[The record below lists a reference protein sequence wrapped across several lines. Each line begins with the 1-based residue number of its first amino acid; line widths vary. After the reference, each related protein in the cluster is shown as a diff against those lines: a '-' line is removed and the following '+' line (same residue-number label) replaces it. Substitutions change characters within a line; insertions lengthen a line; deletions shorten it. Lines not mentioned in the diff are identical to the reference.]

1 MNNFE
6 LNVALN
12 SWNPEIREIFAEDIK
27 DYSITGKEGLY
38 FIKHSNN
45 RLYVYRGK
53 EEIDRDYCE
62 LNRMTVYD
70 LDYNGGPLI
79 GSIKDLSFGFILP
92 TTFNET
98 SINEVI
104 LTRLALIL
112 KKRGLNASV
121 NRNDILV
128 DNKKVGGSFM
138 KKIGNRYILCIQI
151 SFRDYMSHI
160 HKLCTKEM
168 KKIPSY
174 LPSKIISRD
183 ELQSEIIK
191 VFTKKRV

>member
-6 LNVALN
+6 LNVALDK
-12 SWNPEIREIFAEDIK
+12 WNPEIIEVFAEDIN
-27 DYSITGKEGLY
+27 DYANTGKEGLY

-79 GSIKDLSFGFILP
+79 GSVKDLSFGFILP
-92 TTFNET
+92 PTFNET
-98 SINEVI
+98 RINEVI
-104 LTRLALIL
+104 LTKLALIL
-112 KKRGLNASV
+112 KKHGLDASV

-128 DNKKVGGSFM
+128 DDKKVGGSFM
-138 KKIGNRYILCIQI
+138 KKMGNRNILCIQI
-151 SFRDYMSHI
+151 SFRDYIPHI

-168 KKIPSY
+168 KKVPSY
-174 LPSKIISRD
+174 IP
-183 ELQSEIIK
+183 SEIISK
-191 VFTKKRV
+191 DEL